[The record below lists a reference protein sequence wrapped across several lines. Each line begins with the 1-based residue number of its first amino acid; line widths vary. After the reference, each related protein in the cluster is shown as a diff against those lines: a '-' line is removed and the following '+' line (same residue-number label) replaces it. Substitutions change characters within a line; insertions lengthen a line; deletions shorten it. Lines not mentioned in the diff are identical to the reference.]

1 MLKSPMTNEL
11 AGNFSSKLS
20 NCSKNL
26 STLPLGGRHTGE
38 ISGLAALCN
47 FGYFGGFRDLSNNEY
62 VFWVGVAAC
71 AGRIQR
77 TVMEQVCNSSLY
89 LSVRIT
95 SNLLIIKITS
105 VALENT

>member
-1 MLKSPMTNEL
+1 MCARLQGRIFTFLVRRVGGL
-11 AGNFSSKLS
+11 ARGVGNFS
-20 NCSKNL
+20 
-26 STLPLGGRHTGE
+26 PHTGE
-38 ISGLAALCN
+38 ISGLAAHCN

>member
-1 MLKSPMTNEL
+1 MLVFSTDVVSHNVCKSLQTH
-11 AGNFSSKLS
+11 KLIV
-20 NCSKNL
+20 
-26 STLPLGGRHTGE
+26 TWHTGE

>member
-1 MLKSPMTNEL
+1 MCGHP
-11 AGNFSSKLS
+11 
-20 NCSKNL
+20 
-26 STLPLGGRHTGE
+26 TLHTGE